1 MKRHTAHTA
10 PDSLRSMCQIYEAVF
25 DTDANDTAIMAEDML
40 SKDRVED
47 VGLLE
52 SKSPD
57 H

>member
-1 MKRHTAHTA
+1 
-10 PDSLRSMCQIYEAVF
+10 MCQIYEAVF
-25 DTDANDTAIMAEDML
+25 DTNANDTAIMAEDML

-47 VGLLE
+47 VGLPE

>member
-1 MKRHTAHTA
+1 MYQTYGT
-10 PDSLRSMCQIYEAVF
+10 VF
-25 DTDANDTAIMAEDML
+25 DTDADDIATMAEDML

-47 VGLLE
+47 VGLPE